1 MAIGD
6 GWSGTRRI
14 GNGAAAPL
22 REPFEVQDVVS
33 GDDHTLVLCGELDMA
48 ADEDLETAIL
58 SCANAAGL
66 TLDLSQ
72 LTFMDSTGLT
82 LVLLADGLCKAN
94 GIVFA
99 LVPGPR
105 QVQRIFEITG
115 LLGQLPFDLHS
126 TA

>member
-1 MAIGD
+1 
-6 GWSGTRRI
+6 
-14 GNGAAAPL
+14 
-22 REPFEVQDVVS
+22 VS
-33 GDDHTLVLCGELDMA
+33 GDDHTLVLSGELDMSA
-48 ADEDLETAIL
+48 EDELETAII
-58 SCANAAGL
+58 SCAKAARL

-82 LVLLADGLCKAN
+82 LMLLASDLCKAH

-105 QVQRIFEITG
+105 QVQRVFEIAG
-115 LLGQLPFDLHS
+115 VLDSLPFEMEA